1 MFQRE
6 LPKMCPKMNVGEK
19 QAEKLRNH
27 MKDET
32 FANGVGCS
40 SGW

>member
-1 MFQRE
+1 
-6 LPKMCPKMNVGEK
+6 MNVGEK

-32 FANGVGCS
+32 VVNGGGCTEVCI
-40 SGW
+40 